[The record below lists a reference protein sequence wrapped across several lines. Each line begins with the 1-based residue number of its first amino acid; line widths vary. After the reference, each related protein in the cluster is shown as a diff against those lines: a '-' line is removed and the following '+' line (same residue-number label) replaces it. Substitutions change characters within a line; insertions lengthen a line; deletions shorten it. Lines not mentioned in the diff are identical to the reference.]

1 MRVHFVKKRYE
12 KSLVRIFFQPGQ
24 PSGSIQVTPT
34 LVAEET
40 VPVIGQEEVGPP
52 QQLQGN
58 IFSLELQIE
67 DTARKNLTRLK
78 RAFE

>member
-1 MRVHFVKKRYE
+1 MRAFCKNGMKNHWFE
-12 KSLVRIFFQPGQ
+12 FLQPGQ

-40 VPVIGQEEVGPP
+40 VPVIGQEEEPP

-58 IFSLELQIE
+58 IFTLELQIE

>member
-1 MRVHFVKKRYE
+1 MKNHWFE
-12 KSLVRIFFQPGQ
+12 FLQHGQ

-40 VPVIGQEEVGPP
+40 VPVIDQEEEGPP

-58 IFSLELQIE
+58 IFTHELQIE
-67 DTARKNLTRLK
+67 DTAQKEQSNDLFISFSL
-78 RAFE
+78 

>member
-1 MRVHFVKKRYE
+1 MKNHWFE
-12 KSLVRIFFQPGQ
+12 FLQHGQ

-40 VPVIGQEEVGPP
+40 GPVIGREEEEPP

-58 IFSLELQIE
+58 TSFKLQIV
-67 DTARKNLTRLK
+67 DTARKNLTRLEK
-78 RAFE
+78 RI